1 MDLSAHF
8 NTTLILS
15 AYEPATWYTSTIQ
28 TGNPLANS
36 PEGGVFTF
44 SGNSYSIK
52 SICQQSQNS
61 RDNLFALDDPGRS
74 ALQTA
79 K

>member
-52 SICQQSQNS
+52 SICQQSQNF
-61 RDNLFALDDPGRS
+61 NVMCHFYLEKYG
-74 ALQTA
+74 LQ
-79 K
+79 